1 MKNKIPTIDWKKRY
15 LDLARSVRVMDH
27 TPNLDTLIEVKKN
40 LELAYYELDLDEKA
54 REFLKLK
61 TEEQQKILKDK
72 INKIKFFSEKDQK
85 GKLN

>member
-1 MKNKIPTIDWKKRY
+1 MEKAIFRFSK
-15 LDLARSVRVMDH
+15 SVRVMDH

-54 REFLKLK
+54 REFLKLR